1 MSTKYPPGKHPNS
14 LKNLVEPWGDSENAK
29 KAQLAGAAKKRANR
43 EAREKLKMDMGE
55 WKKYKTEVLD
65 TTDMSSIDV
74 LKILMMK
81 ALEQDDYERAADLAK
96 SLAEYEKPKL
106 ARVESTVEEVST
118 DELSDDELNARIK
131 ELMNGEND
139 SSSSPKGSG
148 EA

>member
-139 SSSSPKGSG
+139 SSSGAKGSS
-148 EA
+148 